1 MIWFFII
8 LGIFLAMIMAIPSVI
23 LGGII
28 MLGLLIWMIS
38 EGMIFWIMGSIC
50 TLMLIGALSNN

>member
-8 LGIFLAMIMAIPSVI
+8 LGIFLALIMAIPSVI

-38 EGMIFWIMGSIC
+38 EGMIFWIMGSVC
-50 TLMLIGALSNN
+50 ALMLIGALSNN

>member
-8 LGIFLAMIMAIPSVI
+8 LGIFLAILMAIPSAV
-23 LGGII
+23 LGGAI

-38 EGMIFWIMGSIC
+38 EGMIFWIIGSMC
-50 TLMLIGALSNN
+50 ALVLIGTISNN